1 MTIKKIYDLIGRGEE
16 IAAGILMVA
25 IMVVVFAAGFGRT
38 IGYPIPWGMEMST
51 FLFAWAVFF
60 SADAAW
66 RKNRHVSVDVLVNKF
81 PEKVRYYIALV
92 NHFLIF
98 GFLVLLIG
106 YGIPLCYHTRFR
118 AFQGIPGFSYMWATL
133 SVPVGSALI
142 LITTSLRIRELIK
155 NGKITISEVESEEGM
170 DLDVED

>member
-1 MTIKKIYDLIGRGEE
+1 MMTIKKIYDLIGRGEE
-16 IAAGILMVA
+16 VAAGILIVA

-81 PEKVRYYIALV
+81 PEKVRYYITLV
-92 NHFLIF
+92 NHFIIF
-98 GFLVLLIG
+98 GFLLLLVW

-118 AFQGIPGFSYMWATL
+118 TFQGIPGFSYMWATL
-133 SVPVGSALI
+133 SVPVGSALL
-142 LITTSLRIRELIK
+142 LITAALKIRELIK
-155 NGKITISEVESEEGM
+155 NGKITVFEAQDEDDISV
-170 DLDVED
+170 DI

>member
-1 MTIKKIYDLIGRGEE
+1 MTIRKIYNLLCRGEE
-16 IAAGILMVA
+16 IAAGVLLVA

-38 IGYPIPWGMEMST
+38 IGYPIQWGMEMST

-66 RKNRHVSVDVLVNKF
+66 RKNRHVSVEVLVNKL
-81 PEKVRYYIALV
+81 PEKVRYYITLF

-98 GFLVLLIG
+98 GFLLLLIG

-133 SVPVGSALI
+133 SVPVGSALL
-142 LITTSLRIRELIK
+142 LITTSLRIRDLIK
-155 NGKITISEVESEEGM
+155 NGKITISEAESEENM
-170 DLDVED
+170 DLDVEA